1 MPSLAASIIASLAGY
16 VVDAMIQPFLGLV
29 PRIFIGIVVTIY
41 VYVYA
46 RNWLADLR
54 GR

>member
-16 VVDAMIQPFLGLV
+16 VVDSVVQPFLGFI
-29 PRIFIGIVVTIY
+29 PRIFIGIVVTVY

-46 RNWLADLR
+46 RNWLRNLS